1 MLDVKR
7 LCKIILLIMTE
18 SLNPFTPSTI
28 AAAGTGGTFFFNE
41 ANPMLGFICG
51 VLTLAHIII
60 ALYKQN
66 KKPAN
71 KDDNKSS

>member
-1 MLDVKR
+1 
-7 LCKIILLIMTE
+7 MTE
-18 SLNPFTPSTI
+18 SLNSFAPSTI

-51 VLTLAHIII
+51 MLTLTHILI

-66 KKPAN
+66 KNPTK